1 DLVEETVD
9 VALSEYICRC
19 LSGGQIRVLSLRQCR
34 ISDDSLAFVLTNL
47 AYSKVATLNLT
58 LGTIDSSKKIKQL
71 TKYLPKSRV
80 TNLSLHGSPL
90 TSRHLQQLLPSLLAL
105 PTLASLDLGDCNLTD
120 DCAAALSRHLL
131 SSSTSGMST
140 SLACL
145 ALSGNADISSSGWCR
160 IFLAIGRLP
169 GLRDLRLDFTRL
181 GDEGV
186 RQLAIL
192 LTGGTCSLR
201 CLDLDSCGITD
212 DGAATLIFL
221 LENFSTSVGRISL
234 AENEQISQQSL
245 GAIASLLAAQRARHR
260 VAEGVEETDF
270 EDNDDD
276 GEENGLGAS
285 DDWTVVSDLGASG
298 ATAVD
303 EMPSFRG

>member
-1 DLVEETVD
+1 LFQAKPTILDLVEETVD

-58 LGTIDSSKKIKQL
+58 LGTIDSSRKIKQL
-71 TKYLPKSRV
+71 TKYLPKSHV

-90 TSRHLQQLLPSLLAL
+90 TSRHLQHLLPSLLAL

-160 IFLAIGRLP
+160 IFLAIGLLP
-169 GLRDLRLDFTRL
+169 SLRDLRLDFTRL

-192 LTGGTCSLR
+192 LAGGTCGLR

-212 DGAATLIFL
+212 DGAA
-221 LENFSTSVGRISL
+221 
-234 AENEQISQQSL
+234 
-245 GAIASLLAAQRARHR
+245 
-260 VAEGVEETDF
+260 
-270 EDNDDD
+270 
-276 GEENGLGAS
+276 
-285 DDWTVVSDLGASG
+285 
-298 ATAVD
+298 
-303 EMPSFRG
+303 